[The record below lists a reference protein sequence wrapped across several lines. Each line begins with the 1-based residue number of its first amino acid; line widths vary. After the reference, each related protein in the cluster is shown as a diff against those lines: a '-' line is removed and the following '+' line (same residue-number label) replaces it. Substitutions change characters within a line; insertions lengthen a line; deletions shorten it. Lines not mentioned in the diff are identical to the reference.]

1 MNQSALTR
9 SLVSMAA
16 FVIFIAGLKA
26 ASNII
31 VPFMLAVFI
40 AVITSPLMIWLRKR
54 GIRPSFSVLVIV
66 LMVFAVLWVFLQ
78 VAGPS
83 ITQFIMRLDTYLFHL
98 RGITRSWVFWL
109 QDKNVDIELETVNA
123 IFDPV
128 NIMRTTANA
137 LSFLQGM
144 LTNTFLI
151 LITVV
156 FLLLELAGLPQKLK
170 LAFGPDHPSIHGWEL
185 FAESL
190 NRYLAIKSIVSM
202 LTGICAYTLVR
213 LLDVDFPLLWGM
225 LAFMLNYVPNI
236 GSILAAIPPVMV
248 ALATHDTPRAIYVLI
263 GYICIN
269 VTFGNLLEPRIMG
282 KGLGLST
289 LVVWLSLIFWGWV
302 FGPVGMLLS
311 VPLTMVVKIAMES
324 RQETMWLAVLLASD
338 PGEAAAYPIL
348 EGATGQDWIEAQ
360 AEANSRETFEGTSH
374 QTDTD

>member
-9 SLVSMAA
+9 GLVSMAA
-16 FVIFIAGLKA
+16 FVIFISGLRA
-26 ASNII
+26 ANYII

-40 AVITSPLMIWLRKR
+40 AVITSPLMVWLRKR
-54 GIRPSFSVLVIV
+54 GMRPSFSVLVIV
-66 LMVFAVLWVFLQ
+66 MMVIGVLWTFLQ
-78 VAGPS
+78 VVGPS
-83 ITQFIMRLDTYLFHL
+83 ITQFIGRSGEYITQL
-98 RGITRSWVFWL
+98 RGITRNWVLWL

-128 NIMRTTANA
+128 NIMRNTANA

-156 FLLLELAGLPQKLK
+156 FLLLELAGLPQKLR

-185 FAESL
+185 FADSL
-190 NRYLAIKSIVSM
+190 NRYLAIKSVVSLM
-202 LTGICAYTLVR
+202 TGICAYTLVR
-213 LLDVDFPLLWGM
+213 LLNVEFALLWGM

-236 GSILAAIPPVMV
+236 GSILAAVPPVMV
-248 ALATHDTPRAIYVLI
+248 ALATLDTPRAIYVLI

-269 VTFGNLLEPRIMG
+269 VIFGNLLEPRIMG

-338 PGEAAAYPIL
+338 PGEAVDLPVL
-348 EGATGQDWIEAQ
+348 EGSDNQDWIEADAEEDSKQ
-360 AEANSRETFEGTSH
+360 ASEKS
-374 QTDTD
+374 DTD